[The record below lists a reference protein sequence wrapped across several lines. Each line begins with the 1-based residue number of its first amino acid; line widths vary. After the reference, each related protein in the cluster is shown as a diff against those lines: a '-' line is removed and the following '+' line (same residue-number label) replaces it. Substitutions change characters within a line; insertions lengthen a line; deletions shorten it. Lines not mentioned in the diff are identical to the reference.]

1 MTPQQK
7 ILVQQSFGA
16 VAPIAEAAAALFY
29 GRLFELDPSL
39 RPLFHGDLATQGR
52 HLMAALAVAV
62 RGLDDLPTLV
72 PAVRALGRRHAAY
85 GVRDE
90 HYATVGE
97 ALLWTLEQGLGDRFT
112 PEVRAAWAAV
122 YDLLSA
128 TMRDAAAQEGG
139 ASRSVAA

>member
-7 ILVQQSFGA
+7 ILVQQSFGV

-39 RPLFHGDLATQGR
+39 RPLFRGDLTTQGR
-52 HLMAALAVAV
+52 HLMATLAVAV

-85 GVRDE
+85 GVRAE

-97 ALLWTLEQGLGDRFT
+97 ALLWTLEQGLGERFT
-112 PEVRAAWAAV
+112 PAVRSAWAAV
-122 YDLLSA
+122 YDLLAA

-139 ASRSVAA
+139 VRRSVAA

>member
-1 MTPQQK
+1 MADRGRRLGSENRTDAPAFTPKEGPMTPQQK

-52 HLMAALAVAV
+52 HLMATLAVAV

-72 PAVRALGRRHAAY
+72 PAVRALGRRYAAY

-90 HYATVGE
+90 HYVTV
-97 ALLWTLEQGLGDRFT
+97 
-112 PEVRAAWAAV
+112 
-122 YDLLSA
+122 
-128 TMRDAAAQEGG
+128 
-139 ASRSVAA
+139 